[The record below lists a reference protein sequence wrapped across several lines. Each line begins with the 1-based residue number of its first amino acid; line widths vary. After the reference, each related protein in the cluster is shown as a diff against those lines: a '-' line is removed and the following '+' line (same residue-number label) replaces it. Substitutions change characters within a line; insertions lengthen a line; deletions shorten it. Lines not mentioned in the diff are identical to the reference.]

1 MIEKPSKEQLDA
13 WTKDPNNWKWGV
25 FYYNK
30 EDKRIMPPKKNPA
43 MGWTI
48 NFANKKSVMTFL
60 LLTLLPTAIILL
72 LTLIN
77 RK

>member
-13 WTKDPNNWKWGV
+13 WTKDPNNWKWGL

-48 NFANKKSVMTFL
+48 NFANKRSVITFL
-60 LLTLLPTAIILL
+60 LFTLLPTAIILL
-72 LTLIN
+72 FVLIN
-77 RK
+77 K